1 MATELD
7 GGCKASGKSMAGGE
21 AALTTPP
28 KVAKVAK
35 AKAAPP
41 EAAVPPAPEPYV
53 ETGSHGS
60 RVSKRS
66 AASSGVSSG
75 GVGDSKRAR
84 RDRDHCKWCRLA
96 FGCPNPIAAA
106 RDNGGPATLER
117 RIVGSIECR
126 ICAHI
131 LNIRKLTTE
140 QRKQLLEL
148 LEAQDQQ
155 ALQETEWYRQKY
167 IKTANENGGG
177 RRRNGYPLL
186 RAFWTARLLEA
197 K

>member
-1 MATELD
+1 MQ
-7 GGCKASGKSMAGGE
+7 
-21 AALTTPP
+21 PP
-28 KVAKVAK
+28 
-35 AKAAPP
+35 
-41 EAAVPPAPEPYV
+41 PEPYV
-53 ETGSHGS
+53 ETSSHGS

-66 AASSGVSSG
+66 AASALVSSG
-75 GVGDSKRAR
+75 GAGGSKRAR
-84 RDRDHCKWCRLA
+84 RDRGHCKWCRLA

-117 RIVGSIECR
+117 RIVGSIECK

-148 LEAQDQQ
+148 LEAQDKQ

-177 RRRNGYPLL
+177 RVYRSDIGLG
-186 RAFWTARLLEA
+186 
-197 K
+197 

>member
-1 MATELD
+1 M
-7 GGCKASGKSMAGGE
+7 
-21 AALTTPP
+21 
-28 KVAKVAK
+28 
-35 AKAAPP
+35 
-41 EAAVPPAPEPYV
+41 
-53 ETGSHGS
+53 
-60 RVSKRS
+60 
-66 AASSGVSSG
+66 
-75 GVGDSKRAR
+75 
-84 RDRDHCKWCRLA
+84 
-96 FGCPNPIAAA
+96 
-106 RDNGGPATLER
+106 ER
-117 RIVGSIECR
+117 RIVGSIECK

-177 RRRNGYPLL
+177 RRRNGYPLPL
-186 RAFWTARLLEA
+186 AFWTARLLEA